1 MNSQT
6 DTLFLVLQFKNKIC
20 SKMGIEFQSFFEE
33 IMQESCPNFEKVPSA
48 GGDGGNDGWIRK
60 LGRYYQVYAPQE
72 PSIKDG
78 VVAEKFKKDFQKL
91 QNHWNSI
98 KEIKEYYFVF
108 NDKYEGRGKHS
119 SYQSKFT
126 GRYRCVAFV
135 LARTDS
141 YRTTTRRTIQT
152 RSYYR
157 RRKKTLGALYR
168 TRIYKV

>member
-108 NDKYEGRGKHS
+108 NDKYEGGSR
-119 SYQSKFT
+119 Q
-126 GRYRCVAFV
+126 
-135 LARTDS
+135 
-141 YRTTTRRTIQT
+141 
-152 RSYYR
+152 
-157 RRKKTLGALYR
+157 KTETVISELENENPSV
-168 TRIYKV
+168 I